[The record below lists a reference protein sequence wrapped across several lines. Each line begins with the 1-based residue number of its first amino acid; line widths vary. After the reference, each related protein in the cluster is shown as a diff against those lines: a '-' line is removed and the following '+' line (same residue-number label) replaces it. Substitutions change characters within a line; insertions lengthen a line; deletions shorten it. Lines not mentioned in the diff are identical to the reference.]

1 MNSAAV
7 IALPP
12 HQQPAYDPVEAAF
25 AARPVLRPV
34 DIDSDERPVRPA
46 WRGPQATVAVLE
58 RPRRRGNDLVVPR
71 LELYDR
77 LSGAGRV
84 TQVSAAAGS
93 GKTVL
98 LRSWIDHA
106 CLATRAAW
114 VLVDQDERDAQRFWL
129 SVLHALRR
137 TTAVGP
143 LARELT
149 AAPDLDG
156 WTIVERLVE
165 DLAPLQE
172 RIWLVIDDLDEL
184 RSDEAVRQLERFV
197 KCAPP
202 EVQFV
207 LSSRSDQHLGLHR
220 LRVDGELTEIRTPDL
235 RFSPTEARVLFE
247 SAGVRLS
254 EAALAQLLQRTE
266 GWAGGLR
273 LAAMSLAAHV
283 DPEQFAGEFSGSE
296 RTVAGYLVAE
306 VLERQPAE
314 VRELLLCTS
323 VLERVSGPLADCL
336 TGCSGAERI
345 LQELEDANAFV
356 SSLDAGRSWFR
367 YHHLFADLLRLE
379 LRRTFPEMVAQLHR
393 AASDWFEQEGYAVEA
408 VRHAQLARD
417 WPHAARLL
425 IDSRIGLILDGRL
438 ATLRALLD
446 AFPARVAAADPEL
459 AVVFAGV
466 RLRDGSFDDADAFI
480 AVAERNAEDVPEDRK
495 QLFGLH
501 LASVR
506 LALARQ
512 RGDLG
517 GAVQAMRSL
526 ESVLDSQPPNAA
538 GHTDDIRALAL
549 MTLGTTELWSLRL
562 TDARRHLEEGL
573 GLARRIGRP
582 YLEIGCLAHLGI
594 AAPLSGLSASVAL
607 AFTEQAVAIAE
618 AHGLATNPIV
628 ALAFA
633 IGAGSLAWLGRFDEA
648 EQWLDRAGLALRPGG
663 DPGTEL
669 ALHHARGLLY
679 SGQGRLGDALAEF
692 RSAESIQGI
701 LAGEHALMAD
711 LRARIIL
718 TQVRLGELSD
728 ARAALDPILER
739 DRDRAEVRIAAAA
752 IHLAEGCAEEA
763 IELLA
768 PVTERSVESLIPAW
782 AAVHALL
789 IDAAAREET
798 GDRRDAEASLE
809 RALDLAEP
817 EGLILPFTIIPVE
830 GLLDRYPRHRT
841 AHATFLSTILDVRA
855 GESAKPHGEAAPLLD
870 ELSAAELRVV
880 RYLPSNLKAPEI
892 AAELFVSTN
901 TIRTHLRHIY
911 AKLDVHGRAEAVAR
925 ARELGLL
932 APSHRRR

>member
-12 HQQPAYDPVEAAF
+12 RQQPAYA
-25 AARPVLRPV
+25 PVLRPV
-34 DIDSDERPVRPA
+34 DIDSGERPVQPP
-46 WRGPQATVAVLE
+46 WRGPQANLAVLE
-58 RPRRRGNDLVVPR
+58 RPQRRGNDLVVPR
-71 LELYDR
+71 LELYGR
-77 LSGAGRV
+77 LSGAARV

-106 CLATRAAW
+106 GLATRAAW
-114 VLVDQDERDAQRFWL
+114 VLLDQDERDPQRFWL

-137 TTAVGP
+137 TSAVGP
-143 LARELT
+143 LVRELT

-156 WTIVERLVE
+156 WTIVERLIE

-184 RSDEAVRQLERFV
+184 RSDEALRQLERFV

-235 RFSPTEARVLFE
+235 RFTPTEARVLFE

-254 EAALAQLLQRTE
+254 EVALTQLLRRTE

-379 LRRTFPEMVAQLHR
+379 LRRTFPETVAQLHR
-393 AASDWFEQEGYAVEA
+393 AASDWFEQEGYTVEA

-480 AVAERNAEDVPEDRK
+480 AVAERNAVAVPDDRK

-526 ESVLDSQPPNAA
+526 ESVLDTQPPNAA

-607 AFTEQAVAIAE
+607 AFTEEAATIAE
-618 AHGLATNPIV
+618 VHGLATNPIV

-633 IGAGSLAWLGRFDEA
+633 IGAGSLAWLGRLDEA
-648 EQWLDRAGLALRPGG
+648 EQWLERAGLALRPGG

-669 ALHHARGLLY
+669 ALHHARGLLR
-679 SGQGRLGDALAEF
+679 SGQGRLGEALAEF
-692 RSAESIQGI
+692 RSAARIQGI

-728 ARAALDPILER
+728 ARAALDSIGEQ

-752 IHLAEGCAEEA
+752 IHLAEGCPEEA
-763 IELLA
+763 IEVLA
-768 PVTERSVESLIPAW
+768 PVTERAVESLIPTW
-782 AAVHALL
+782 AAIHALL
-789 IDAAAREET
+789 FDAAAREET
-798 GDRRDAEASLE
+798 GDRSDAEASLE

-817 EGLILPFTIIPVE
+817 EGLILPFTIIPVQ
-830 GLLDRYPRHRT
+830 GLMERYPRHRT
-841 AHATFLSTILDVRA
+841 AHAAFLSTILDVRA
-855 GESAKPHGEAAPLLD
+855 GESAQPQGEAAPLLD

-925 ARELGLL
+925 ARELGLV

>member
-1 MNSAAV
+1 MNSTAV
-7 IALPP
+7 IALPS
-12 HQQPAYDPVEAAF
+12 HQQPAYDPLEAAF
-25 AARPVLRPV
+25 VARPALRSV
-34 DIDSDERPVRPA
+34 DIDPGEAPVRAPR
-46 WRGPQATVAVLE
+46 RGAQGNVAVLD
-58 RPRRRGNDLVVPR
+58 RPRRRGADLVVPR
-71 LELYDR
+71 PELYSR
-77 LSGAGRV
+77 LSGAARV
-84 TQVSAAAGS
+84 TQLSAAPGS

-106 CLATRAAW
+106 GLASRAAW
-114 VLVDQDERDAQRFWL
+114 VLLEDDERDAQRFWL
-129 SVLHALRR
+129 SVLSALRR
-137 TTAVGP
+137 TTAGRA
-143 LARELT
+143 LLRELT

-156 WTIVERLVE
+156 WTIVERLIE
-165 DLAPLQE
+165 DMAALHE

-184 RSDEAVRQLERFV
+184 RSGAAMQQLECFV

-202 EVQFV
+202 ELQFV
-207 LSSRSDQHLGLHR
+207 LSSRTDPHLGLHR

-235 RFSPTEARVLFE
+235 RFTETEARALFE

-254 EAALAQLLQRTE
+254 DVALAQLLQRTE

-273 LAAMSLAAHV
+273 LAAMSLAAHE

-314 VRELLLCTS
+314 VRELLLRTS
-323 VLERVSGPLADCL
+323 VLERVSGPLADSL
-336 TGCSGAERI
+336 TGGSGAERI

-356 SSLDAGRSWFR
+356 TSVDAGRSWFR

-379 LRRTFPEMVAQLHR
+379 LRRTSPEMVCELHR
-393 AASDWFEQEGYAVEA
+393 AASDWFEQEGHTVEA

-425 IDSRIGLILDGRL
+425 VDSRIGLILDGRL
-438 ATLRALLD
+438 ATLRALQA
-446 AFPARVAAADPEL
+446 AFPARVAAVDPEL

-506 LALARQ
+506 LGLARQ

-526 ESVLDSQPPNAA
+526 ESALDSQPPNAA
-538 GHTDDIRALAL
+538 GRTDDIRALAL

-562 TDARRHLEEGL
+562 TDAGRHLEEGL

-607 AFTEQAVAIAE
+607 AFTEEAVTIAE
-618 AHGLATNPIV
+618 AHGLATNPIT

-648 EQWLDRAGLALRPGG
+648 EQWLERAGLALRPGG

-669 ALHHARGLLY
+669 ALYHARGLLY
-679 SGQGRLGDALAEF
+679 TGQGRLGDALAEF
-692 RSAESIQGI
+692 RSAERIQGI
-701 LAGEHALMAD
+701 LAGEHALMVD
-711 LRARIIL
+711 LRARIML

-728 ARAALDPILER
+728 ARAALDSIGQQ
-739 DRDRAEVRIAAAA
+739 DRDRAEVRIPAAA
-752 IHLAEGCAEEA
+752 IQLAGGSPEEA

-768 PVTERSVESLIPAW
+768 PVIERSVDSLIPTW
-782 AAVHALL
+782 AAIHALL
-789 IDAAAREET
+789 FDAAAREEI
-798 GDRRDAEASLE
+798 GDRREAEVSLE

-817 EGLILPFTIIPVE
+817 EGLVLPFTIVPVE
-830 GLLDRYPRHRT
+830 GLMERYPRHRT

-855 GESAKPHGEAAPLLD
+855 GESAQSHGEPTPLLD
-870 ELSAAELRVV
+870 ELSAAELRVI

-925 ARELGLL
+925 SRELGLL